1 LVIIHLNAVVV
12 GSKPLKSIL
21 VQLVRII
28 TIINNIIILDNLI
41 KLSLRVTVPALMHLT
56 VIPEIYRRVTSG
68 DSHIP
73 IAMTRIT
80 DHLDYFIF
88 L

>member
-1 LVIIHLNAVVV
+1 LVIIHLNVAVV

-28 TIINNIIILDNLI
+28 TIIDNIIILDNLI

-68 DSHIP
+68 DSHIS
-73 IAMTRIT
+73 IAMTRVT